1 MEAKVFLVNEVTD
14 GMIPVK
20 ANLTTKGELVKI
32 SLPEQMITICVKVN
46 DLRRIEEQ
54 P

>member
-20 ANLTTKGELVKI
+20 ANLTKKGELVRI
-32 SLPEQMITICVKVN
+32 SLPEQMITICVKSD